1 MKKIKATAF
10 DTLMTELMS
19 DAGSDD
25 MLKESMSLSPGR
37 VKKIPLRYRIIALG
51 FIQRMSL
58 SEVNEMLRANN
69 CAELYA
75 RSLWEASLIF
85 AFNHGASYKEWQ
97 KLRDICFDFQN
108 GREINDPYFSGKYI
122 SMDDIKHYI
131 DENSDN
137 DNGSYITKHR
147 TSVVEEIVNKA
158 SNKEE
163 EFKALLKELVKDFT
177 PVSEKARYY
186 FCKYL
191 YYMLVTKIEE
201 YAAYV
206 DMSITTEDSFNDIL
220 HLFKGVTPLKKKKH
234 TSEEIEN
241 YLMHADVS
249 PGGVFDLFNRFFF
262 GYISNDWMM
271 VLIEFYGS
279 ANSIPES
286 DIHTMAEHLRNYDPK
301 KYEGLDDKEVINML
315 QEEEEK
321 HEAELDAIYS
331 TDAGSGRG
339 YQRNRVGE
347 NTIRNYIKGALDIDR
362 TTLICFLLFF
372 GRNANLREEDK
383 INCERLS
390 KILKECRFD
399 VLREED
405 DFDYF
410 VIQFLEAD
418 DPIDYLMDQAT
429 WYAMQGENFY
439 LYRVY
444 KDSHRAIDFFS

>member
-286 DIHTMAEHLRNYDPK
+286 DIHTMAEHLRNYDLK